1 MLSPTGAAALNPAGH
16 RRPKSPVLSYPSSPP
31 AQTGPSPGLLAAIE
45 ELMRPVTPTNPGI
58 TISPPISEYSPRRS
72 RAVSE
77 PIRIKS
83 KPPPKLDLQQ
93 YAYGSNFAAED
104 FLTPKRAT
112 QGRRGPGGKRILAPI
127 PERSDT
133 GTSEWSEFE
142 WDKKTGRMVKKMAYV
157 TPSESS
163 EPVSPTAE
171 SFKSKSS
178 EEHEDDQVDDVFGEG
193 AGTDNSDCR
202 QS

>member
-1 MLSPTGAAALNPAGH
+1 
-16 RRPKSPVLSYPSSPP
+16 
-31 AQTGPSPGLLAAIE
+31 
-45 ELMRPVTPTNPGI
+45 MRPVTPTNPGI

-104 FLTPKRAT
+104 FLAPKTAT

-133 GTSEWSEFE
+133 GTSEWSEYE
-142 WDKKTGRMVKKMAYV
+142 WDKNTGRMVKKAAYM
-157 TPSESS
+157 TASESGKL
-163 EPVSPTAE
+163 VSPTAD
-171 SFKSKSS
+171 SFKSKGS
-178 EEHEDDQVDDVFGEG
+178 EEEQEDEQDDDVFEG
-193 AGTDNSDCR
+193 AEGPGNSNCR